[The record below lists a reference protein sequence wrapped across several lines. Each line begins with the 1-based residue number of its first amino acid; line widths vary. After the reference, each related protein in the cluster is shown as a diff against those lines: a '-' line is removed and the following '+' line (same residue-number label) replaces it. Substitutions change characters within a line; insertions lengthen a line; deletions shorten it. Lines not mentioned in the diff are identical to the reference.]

1 MGNLV
6 WRVVSARM
14 AGLAMTWAG
23 CCADEARMSSDG
35 KWALIR
41 FRRGS
46 GREHNGVTWLDGPSA
61 RAKGRQWDG

>member
-35 KWALIR
+35 KWR
-41 FRRGS
+41 
-46 GREHNGVTWLDGPSA
+46 
-61 RAKGRQWDG
+61 